1 MVNFLLSLKGITKLV
16 VYWVFPSKCY
26 KKNFDEGCI
35 LKICNDGSVDG
46 KWELAGYIS
55 VEHVTNLSYLTR
67 KSCDSRCIVAT

>member
-1 MVNFLLSLKGITKLV
+1 
-16 VYWVFPSKCY
+16 VFPSKCY

-55 VEHVTNLSYLTR
+55 FEQAKQ
-67 KSCDSRCIVAT
+67 KSQDDQQGVHMV